1 MSMWSPGPSPTIR
14 KPEALETGDR
24 TGVRNR
30 RLISPTMPGMDIV
43 ELRSDTFTRPT
54 REMLAAMA
62 DAELGDDVWGEDP
75 TAISLQEHC
84 ADLAGKEAGLFVP
97 SGTMGNETALKALTQ
112 PGDDVIVESRS
123 HVVLYE
129 HGAPGVISGVVLRLI
144 ESPSGRLPVE
154 RVREI
159 FDSANEHTSRPSLV
173 WQENTHNASGGRVIP
188 LDHVRAVANL
198 AHEHGARAFM
208 DGARIFN
215 ASVATGIPV
224 RTYAAE
230 VDALS
235 FCFSKG
241 LGAPVGSMLLG
252 TREMIDRARVVRQM
266 LGGGMRQVGLLCAAA
281 RVAVDTMVD
290 RLADDHDNAQRLA
303 RGLADAAPGSVDPGA
318 VETNMVYIDTGD
330 RDPEAIV
337 RSMWDE
343 GVRVASL
350 GPSRIRAVTSKE
362 VDRAGI
368 DRTIAAFAR
377 AVQAVAVA

>member
-1 MSMWSPGPSPTIR
+1 
-14 KPEALETGDR
+14 
-24 TGVRNR
+24 
-30 RLISPTMPGMDIV
+30 MPAMDIV

-54 REMLAAMA
+54 REMLEAMA

-84 ADLAGKEAGLFVP
+84 AELAGKEAGLFVP
-97 SGTMGNETALKALTQ
+97 SGTMGNETALKALTN
-112 PGDDVIVESRS
+112 PGDDVIVEARS

-144 ESPSGRLPVE
+144 NSPNGRLPLDAVG
-154 RVREI
+154 EI
-159 FDSANEHTSRPSLV
+159 FASANEHTSRPSLV

-188 LDHVRAVANL
+188 LDHLRAVANL
-198 AHEHGARAFM
+198 AHESGARAFL

-215 ASVATGIPV
+215 ASVASGIPV
-224 RTYAAE
+224 KAFAAE

-252 TREMIDRARVVRQM
+252 TREMIDRARVIRQM

-303 RGLADAAPGSVDPGA
+303 HGFADALPGSVDPSA
-318 VETNMVYIDTGD
+318 VETNMVYIDTTG

-337 RSMWDE
+337 RSMWED

-350 GPSRIRAVTSKE
+350 GPSRIRAVTNKE

-368 DRTIAAFAR
+368 ERAIAAFAH
-377 AVQAVAVA
+377 AVRGVPTSAAAPAGVPVA

>member
-1 MSMWSPGPSPTIR
+1 
-14 KPEALETGDR
+14 
-24 TGVRNR
+24 
-30 RLISPTMPGMDIV
+30 MPAMDIV

-54 REMLAAMA
+54 REMLKAMA

-84 ADLAGKEAGLFVP
+84 AELAGKEAGLFVP
-97 SGTMGNETALKALTQ
+97 SGTMGNETALKALTS

-144 ESPSGRLPVE
+144 NSPNGRLPLDAVA
-154 RVREI
+154 EI
-159 FDSANEHTSRPSLV
+159 FASANEHTSRPSLV

-188 LDHVRAVANL
+188 LEHVRAVANL
-198 AHEHGARAFM
+198 AHESGARAFL

-215 ASVATGIPV
+215 ASVASGIPV
-224 RTYAAE
+224 KSFAAE

-241 LGAPVGSMLLG
+241 LGAPIGSMLLG
-252 TREMIDRARVVRQM
+252 TREMIERARVIRQM

-290 RLADDHDNAQRLA
+290 RLADDHENAQLLA
-303 RGLADAAPGSVDPGA
+303 HGLADALPGSVDPAA
-318 VETNMVYIDTGD
+318 VETNMVYIDTLGH
-330 RDPEAIV
+330 DPEAIV

-362 VDRAGI
+362 VDRAGME
-368 DRTIAAFAR
+368 RAIAAFAR
-377 AVQAVAVA
+377 AVRGAPVGAGR

>member
-1 MSMWSPGPSPTIR
+1 MR
-14 KPEALETGDR
+14 A
-24 TGVRNR
+24 
-30 RLISPTMPGMDIV
+30 MDIV

-54 REMLAAMA
+54 PEMRKAMA

-84 ADLAGKEAGLFVP
+84 AGMFGMEAGLFVP
-97 SGTMGNETALKALTQ
+97 SGTMGNETALKALTN

-144 ESPSGRLPVE
+144 DGPDGRLPVE
-154 RVREI
+154 AVADMI
-159 FDSANEHTSRPSLV
+159 ASANEHTSRPSLV
-173 WQENTHNASGGRVIP
+173 WQENTHNVSGGRVIP
-188 LDHVRAVANL
+188 LEHLAAVARI
-198 AHEHGARAFM
+198 AHEGGARAFL

-215 ASVATGIPV
+215 ASVASGVPV
-224 RTYAAE
+224 RAYAAE

-252 TREMIDRARVVRQM
+252 SAELIDKARGIRQM

-281 RVAVDTMVD
+281 RVAVDTMVE
-290 RLADDHDNAQRLA
+290 RLADDHENAQLLA
-303 RGLADAAPGSVDPGA
+303 RGFADASPGSVDPA
-318 VETNMVYIDTGD
+318 EVETNMVYVDLPGLD
-330 RDPEAIV
+330 VERVV

-343 GVRVASL
+343 GVRIAAL
-350 GPSRIRAVTSKE
+350 GPTRIRAVTSKE

-368 DRTIAAFAR
+368 DRAIAAFAH
-377 AVQAVAVA
+377 AVRGVPVGAAG

>member
-1 MSMWSPGPSPTIR
+1 
-14 KPEALETGDR
+14 
-24 TGVRNR
+24 
-30 RLISPTMPGMDIV
+30 MPAMDIV

-54 REMLAAMA
+54 REMLKAMA

-84 ADLAGKEAGLFVP
+84 ADIFGVEAGLFVP
-97 SGTMGNETALKALTQ
+97 SGTMGNETALKALTN

-129 HGAPGVISGVVLRLI
+129 HGAPSVISGVILRLI
-144 ESPSGRLPVE
+144 DGPDGRLPVGA
-154 RVREI
+154 VRDMI
-159 FDSANEHTSRPSLV
+159 ASANEHTSRPTLV

-188 LDHVRAVANL
+188 LEHIRAVAKL
-198 AHEHGARAFM
+198 AHDGGAKAFI

-215 ASVATGIPV
+215 ASVASGVPV
-224 RTYAAE
+224 RDYAAE

-252 TREMIDRARVVRQM
+252 TRELIDRARVIRQM

-281 RVAVDTMVD
+281 RVAVDTMVE
-290 RLADDHDNAQRLA
+290 RLAEDHENARVLA
-303 RGLADAAPGSVDPGA
+303 EGFADAATGSVDPST
-318 VETNMVYIDTGD
+318 VETNMVYVDLPG
-330 RDPEAIV
+330 RDVDAIV
-337 RSMWDE
+337 RSMWDD
-343 GVRVASL
+343 GVRVGAL
-350 GPSRIRAVTSKE
+350 GPTRVRAVTSKE

-368 DRTIAAFAR
+368 ERAIASFAAAVRDEHAAGRTPAGVAAG
-377 AVQAVAVA
+377 